1 MSIETLV
8 NQFGM
13 TLYIRLPAYT
23 VESDGSISRQYGRV
37 FTATGFIQPS
47 SQSEPVIQGRY
58 EGRTSA
64 TIYFVG
70 ALTIGIDYEIH
81 DSESLTSRQ
90 WRVTGVV
97 NPAELGQTGARPS
110 LNMTVVDC
118 VEVEPNAELGDAQV
132 EVNE

>member
-1 MSIETLV
+1 LSIETLV

-64 TIYFVG
+64 TIYFAG

-81 DSESLTSRQ
+81 DSEGLTARQ

-97 NPAELGQTGARPS
+97 NPAELGQTGARPA

-118 VEVEPNAELGDAQV
+118 VEVEPDAV
-132 EVNE
+132 GAGGAP

>member
-1 MSIETLV
+1 LSIDTLV

-37 FTATGFIQPS
+37 FTATGFIQPA

-64 TIYFVG
+64 TIYFAG
-70 ALTIGIDYEIH
+70 TLTIGIDYEIH
-81 DSESLTSRQ
+81 DSEGLTARQ

-97 NPAELGQTGARPS
+97 NPAELGQTGARPA

-118 VEVEPNAELGDAQV
+118 VEVEPDAV
-132 EVNE
+132 GAGGAP

>member
-23 VESDGSISRQYGRV
+23 VQSDGSISRQYGRV

-70 ALTIGIDYEIH
+70 ALSIGIDYEIH
-81 DSESLTSRQ
+81 DSESLTTRQ

-110 LNMTVVDC
+110 LNMTDVDC
-118 VEVEPNAELGDAQV
+118 VEVEPNADIGGV
-132 EVNE
+132 EGNVEE

>member
-23 VESDGSISRQYGRV
+23 VESDGTITRQYGRV
-37 FTATGFIQPS
+37 FTATGFVQPS
-47 SQSEPVIQGRY
+47 GQTEPVIQGRL
-58 EGRTSA
+58 EGRTST

-70 ALTIGIDYEIH
+70 ALSIGIDYEIH
-81 DSESLTSRQ
+81 DSESVTARQ

-118 VEVEPNAELGDAQV
+118 VEVEPNAVLGGEEGHVDQ
-132 EVNE
+132 

>member
-37 FTATGFIQPS
+37 FTATGFIQPA

-118 VEVEPNAELGDAQV
+118 VEVEPNAELGGAEGNV
-132 EVNE
+132 EE